1 MKNLLIGIFVLG
13 LTSLGFSQNTNSEN
27 EEVQLAAVEIS
38 SYNLNYLEEVI
49 DIGLSDNVKSLEQ
62 EAANFDV
69 KSLDEFDGRKEI
81 YKVKF
86 IGTKGFLIADY
97 DWNGKIVKTSERYKN
112 INLPKDLIKSVLN
125 QYPESQFLKVA
136 YNVEYGAQENIEK
149 IYRIKI
155 MNDGKKRNLKIS
167 SGSNYSDVITMN

>member
-86 IGTKGFLIADY
+86 IGT
-97 DWNGKIVKTSERYKN
+97 
-112 INLPKDLIKSVLN
+112 
-125 QYPESQFLKVA
+125 
-136 YNVEYGAQENIEK
+136 
-149 IYRIKI
+149 
-155 MNDGKKRNLKIS
+155 
-167 SGSNYSDVITMN
+167 